1 MRSGY
6 LHPEVKHDFVI
17 SGVVEVWVLT
27 PSGTDK
33 KVYKRFDTFEI
44 PEYTPHVMHFL
55 EDSVIAEWWDHPTES
70 RCWYYHPYRNI
81 VDVQNS
87 LVSTSTGR
95 HSILV
100 PQNDFDH
107 QFLQNATTEFGWGS
121 LIWLTTGAAIGVVLG
136 VTLATRSTSSK

>member
-6 LHPEVKHDFVI
+6 LHPETKSDFVF

-27 PSGTDK
+27 NEGTDK
-33 KVYKRFDTFEI
+33 KVYHKHEYFEI
-44 PEYTPHVMHFL
+44 PSFTPHVLHFL
-55 EDSVIAEWWDHPTES
+55 EDSVIAEWWNQPNES

-87 LVSTSTGR
+87 LLSTTTGR

-100 PQNDFDH
+100 PQHDYDQWQKEH
-107 QFLQNATTEFGWGS
+107 ETDSGLGS
-121 LIWLTTGAAIGVVLG
+121 IFWVSTGIAIGLLLG
-136 VTLATRSTSSK
+136 VSIAKPK